1 MNMLIVGGWKKVDFL
16 LNSLISKKHKVT
28 VIHDDYDYCK
38 NLSYKHEAIIICGD
52 GSKPYILEEAK
63 IDNAD
68 IIIAMTPK
76 DSDNLVI
83 CQLAKK
89 VYGVKKTFATVA
101 NPKNVEVFKKLGVDT
116 VVSATY
122 TIANIIEQIVTIEE
136 VSNYIP
142 LENGKIVLMELVVKS
157 EYPICNKYITEIKF
171 PEKAI
176 IGIIVRGENSIVPK
190 GNTKILKDDKLIV
203 LSPPDIQKDVI
214 KLVVGSD
221 DV

>member
-1 MNMLIVGGWKKVDFL
+1 MEL
-16 LNSLISKKHKVT
+16 
-28 VIHDDYDYCK
+28 
-38 NLSYKHEAIIICGD
+38 
-52 GSKPYILEEAK
+52 
-63 IDNAD
+63 
-68 IIIAMTPK
+68 
-76 DSDNLVI
+76 
-83 CQLAKK
+83 
-89 VYGVKKTFATVA
+89 KKTFATVA

>member
-1 MNMLIVGGWKKVDFL
+1 MNILIVGGWKKADFL
-16 LNSLISKKHKVT
+16 LKSLLSKKHKVT
-28 VIHDDYDYCK
+28 VIHDNYDYCK
-38 NLSYKHEAIIICGD
+38 ILSRTHDAPIICGD
-52 GSKPYILEEAK
+52 GSKPYILEEAR
-63 IDNAD
+63 INEAD

-89 VYGVKKTFATVA
+89 VYGIKKTFATVA
-101 NPKNVEVFKKLGVDT
+101 DPKNVEVFKKLGVDT

-122 TIANIIEQIVTIEE
+122 IMSNIIEQIATIED
-136 VSNYIP
+136 VSNFIP
-142 LENGKIVLMELVVKS
+142 LEDGKIVLMELIVKNN
-157 EYPICNKYITEIKF
+157 YPICNKYITEINF

-176 IGIIVRGENSIVPK
+176 VGFIVRGVYSIIPK

-203 LSPPDIQKDVI
+203 LSPPEVQKDVI

-221 DV
+221 DI